1 MEKSHEKRP
10 GFQFGQPCQEG
21 TSQSLLI
28 LDMAIFQNKM
38 LGMGAPNNKNKPTRV
53 L

>member
-1 MEKSHEKRP
+1 MEKLHEKRP
-10 GFQFGQPCQEG
+10 GFQFGQSCQEG

-28 LDMAIFQNKM
+28 LDMAISQNKM
-38 LGMGAPNNKNKPTRV
+38 LAMGAPNNKTIPTRV